1 VYWDEPGALESRTV
15 VAEGREVGTVRSTIR
30 LEDRALG
37 LALLRREVSPGD
49 EVMAGGRRALVV
61 GLPFVGLELGA

>member
-1 VYWDEPGALESRTV
+1 M
-15 VAEGREVGTVRSTIR
+15 RSTLR

-49 EVMAGGRRALVV
+49 VVMAGGRRALVV
-61 GLPFVGLELGA
+61 RLPFVGLELGA